1 MHIKPKP
8 VFGKLITI
16 LTIVLFASCSN
27 DVKET
32 SRSVTDSDA
41 IKSAAPPIAQDDSI
55 GLASDDITP
64 SQAEERVRLESTY
77 DNVEIIDTVFDKGK
91 ERISLRV
98 KYYCLKDSNIV
109 IPKRYYDAENP
120 TDFVT
125 HPFAADVVFIRGT
138 DTLLNKQFTAKDFY
152 PFFKDQFAGALKK
165 YGSLLAPGV
174 WHNGNEDSFKVSY
187 SLSIPATDLGI
198 PVRLIIEKNGD
209 YKIKT
214 GY

>member
-1 MHIKPKP
+1 M
-8 VFGKLITI
+8 FGKLFTV

-27 DVKET
+27 HVKKPGHA
-32 SRSVTDSDA
+32 VTDSGT
-41 IKSAAPPIAQDDSI
+41 IKSTMLPIAQDDSI

-64 SQAEERVRLESTY
+64 SQAEERKRLEGTY
-77 DNVEIIDTVFDKGK
+77 DNVEVIDTVFDSGK

-138 DTLLNKQFTAKDFY
+138 DTLLNKQFTAKEFY
-152 PFFKDQFAGALKK
+152 PFFKDPFVGALKK
-165 YGSLLAPGV
+165 YGSLLEPGV
-174 WHNGNEDSFKVSY
+174 WHRDNEDSFDVSY

-198 PVRLIIEKNGD
+198 PVGVIIQKNGD